1 MELTEQQISNMSSRD
16 LLSHEVVYSIFDLSD
31 DDPERARLQALLEIR
46 AQELNIEKQFSK
58 VMRACAKADKKL
70 AEQYS
75 REYAAAHANIP
86 LKFDGKGNPLVTI
99 DNFYIIMCND
109 DYYKNLQFNELAH
122 CPEIVED
129 GKIRRWTDEDDA
141 ASRHYIETKYHIY
154 SESKHNDALR
164 MLFRQRS
171 YHPIR
176 NIIDAIEWDGIE
188 RIPTF
193 LHRWMKCE
201 DTPYTREVSRL
212 IFAGGINRLY
222 KPGCKF
228 DDVVVLIGTKQGE
241 GKSTFVRWL
250 AIKDE
255 YFAEVN
261 EFDGQKGMEAI
272 EGAWICE
279 IAELLAMT
287 KTKEQEAIKAYITR
301 QADRYRRPFD
311 RRVTEYKRQC
321 IFIGTTNKEQFL
333 TDKTGGRR
341 FFPVKVHQSGY
352 DLFAHEQEIKAEIL
366 QCWAEAKAKMDQ
378 GKMPPYANPVILDA
392 IKSAQEAAQED
403 DYREGLIASYLE
415 NKDECCILELWV
427 QALGNDFSKPSKKD
441 SNEIALI
448 LQSLGWESTERKRTA
463 HYGQQRIW
471 RRIKPREVKNAEVID
486 ELMDDLP
493 IL

>member
-1 MELTEQQISNMSSRD
+1 MELTEQQIASMKPAD
-16 LLSHEVVYSIFDLSD
+16 LLSQEVVYSIFDIPED
-31 DDPERARLQALLEIR
+31 NPERVRLQTLLELR
-46 AQELNIEKQFSK
+46 AAELNVEKQFTK
-58 VMRACAKADKKL
+58 VMKACAKADKKL
-70 AEQYS
+70 AEQYTK
-75 REYAAAHANIP
+75 EYAAAHANIP

-99 DNFYIIMCND
+99 DNFYLIMCND
-109 DYYKNLQFNELAH
+109 NYYKNLQFNELAH
-122 CPEIVED
+122 CPEIVEN
-129 GKIRRWTDEDDA
+129 GKVRRWTDEDDA
-141 ASRHYIETKYHIY
+141 ASRHYIESTYHIY
-154 SESKHNDALR
+154 SESKHDDALR
-164 MLFRQRS
+164 MLFRRRA

-176 NIIDAIEWDGIE
+176 DIIDNIKWDGVE
-188 RIPTF
+188 RIQTF
-193 LHRWMKCE
+193 LTRWMKCD

-222 KPGCKF
+222 NPGCKF
-228 DDVVVLIGTKQGE
+228 DDVVVLIGTNQGE

-250 AIKDE
+250 AIKDD

-261 EFDGQKGMEAI
+261 EFDGQKGMEAV

-341 FFPVKVHQSGY
+341 FYPVKVHQTGY
-352 DLFAHEQEIKAEIL
+352 DLYAHESEIKTEIL

-403 DYREGLIASYLE
+403 DYREGLIAAYLE

-427 QALGNDFSKPSKKD
+427 QALGNEFSKPTKKD
-441 SNEIALI
+441 SNDLSLI
-448 LQSLGWESTERKRTA
+448 LQSLGWERDSKPTRTA
-463 HYGQQRIW
+463 NYGVQKLY
-471 RRIKPREVKNAEVID
+471 RRTSAREVKNEEVLDILDD
-486 ELMDDLP
+486 ELPM
-493 IL
+493 